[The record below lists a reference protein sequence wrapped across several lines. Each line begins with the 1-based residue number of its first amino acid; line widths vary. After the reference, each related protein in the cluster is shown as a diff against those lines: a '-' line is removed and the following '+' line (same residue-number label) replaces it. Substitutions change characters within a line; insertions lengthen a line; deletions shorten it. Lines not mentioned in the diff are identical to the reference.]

1 MAAPG
6 KLKKLEKQLDRP
18 LFEVVCDLL
27 NEHKTIK
34 EAAQVLDISESN
46 LFRYVEKNNIKKVT
60 SIEWVCETPSDL
72 S

>member
-6 KLKKLEKQLDRP
+6 KLKKLAKQLDRP

-46 LFRYVEKNNIKKVT
+46 LFRYIDKHNIKKNVRV
-60 SIEWVCETPSDL
+60 EWVCEDPVQS
-72 S
+72 